1 MQFSII
7 ATFSGLIALAAAYT
21 TPVGAEPQGNP
32 ISAPGLNQ
40 QVPIGSPFT
49 ITWTVSRINKC
60 IES

>member
-21 TPVGAEPQGNP
+21 TPVGDNPQGNP
-32 ISAPGLNQ
+32 IALPGLNQ
-40 QVPIGSPFT
+40 QVPKGSPFT
-49 ITWTVSRINKC
+49 ITWTVSRINNG